1 MICTCIQ
8 NRSLQEILQIVDRV
22 EMAEIRLDRCPL
34 SLEEIQ
40 TLFSFTDT
48 PLIATCRVVDTAKA
62 IADRSSALA
71 RALSAE
77 EGRSPAQIAEERL
90 LKAITAGAK
99 YIDIETEAPASM
111 SKRLHRAAQETGTMV
126 IRSWHD
132 FNSTGDVPSLM
143 DEADKCQRFGADIIK
158 IVTTA
163 NSPKDVDT
171 LFTLYDYALPGSL
184 VAFCMGEYGK
194 SSRLECI
201 RRGAP
206 WTYAALTPEDAAAPG
221 QWTAEEMAAAL
232 YRSKPGLNPTLRLSR
247 QGGPVHIPASKSFA
261 QRAIIAAALSE
272 GTSHLGGYAP
282 CGDNESAIQVAQAIG
297 ATVDRSGDT
306 LIIKGIGARPG
317 CLDTDSLHVG
327 ESGLLARLM
336 IPVCSVI
343 CKGNVRIT
351 GEKTLPSRP
360 LKGAGDIMASFGVL
374 LSPDGEASVQSAG
387 QITIPLTV
395 KGNLVP
401 GRAEISGKDGSQL
414 ISGLLTALPLAS
426 DNSQLLVTKPKSI
439 PYLFIT
445 LDVLRKFGI
454 KTGSEME
461 GDDEFLETQD
471 WNYCT
476 GITFR
481 IKGGQSFHA
490 ADFNIEGDWSTA
502 AGFLVAGA
510 VFGKAEISGL
520 DLKSLQADLSIMD
533 ILSDA
538 GASLSYSEDEGDE
551 ASSIICQ
558 KAPLRAF
565 ETDLNNAPDLFP
577 VVAVLAA
584 FSQGTS
590 RIAGMGRLA
599 GKESDRGAAIL
610 EMLDRMG
617 VTASREGDE
626 MIIEG
631 LSLSQRLL
639 EGKLLRGG
647 KYTSSHDHRMVMA
660 LTVAAQGADSDIEID
675 DTACV
680 AKSCPQFFE
689 LFNQII

>member
-8 NRSLQEILQIVDRV
+8 NRSLQEILPIVDTV

-62 IADRSSALA
+62 ITYSGSALCQ
-71 RALSAE
+71 ALSPE

-90 LKAITAGAK
+90 MKAISAGAK
-99 YIDIETEAPASM
+99 YIDIETEAPAPM
-111 SKRLHRAAQETGTMV
+111 SKRLHRAAQEAGTMV

-132 FNSTGDVPSLM
+132 FESTADVPSLM
-143 DEADKCQRFGADIIK
+143 DEADKCQRFGADVIK

-163 NSPKDVDT
+163 RSAEDVQK

-194 SSRLECI
+194 ESRLECI

-206 WTYAALTPEDAAAPG
+206 WTYAAMTPEDAAAPG
-221 QWTAEEMAAAL
+221 QWTTEEISAAL
-232 YRSKPGLNPTLRLSR
+232 YKDKPQLSPSRMLSR
-247 QGGPVHIPASKSFA
+247 HDAPVQIPASKSFA
-261 QRAIIAAALSE
+261 QRAIIAAALAD

-297 ATVDRSGDT
+297 AGVERNGDT
-306 LIIKGIGARPG
+306 LSITGIGAGPG
-317 CLDTDSLHVG
+317 CLDADSLHVG

-336 IPVCSVI
+336 IPVCSVT

-374 LSPDGEASVQSAG
+374 LSPDTEAQSAG

-395 KGNLVP
+395 KGNLIP

-414 ISGLLTALPLAS
+414 ISGLLTALPLCQE
-426 DNSQLLVTKPKSI
+426 NSQLLVTKPKSI

-461 GDDEFLETQD
+461 GDDEFMETQD

-476 GITFR
+476 GISFR
-481 IKGGQSFHA
+481 IKGGQRFHA
-490 ADFNIEGDWSTA
+490 ADFTIEGDWSTA
-502 AGFLVAGA
+502 ACFLVAGA
-510 VFGKAEISGL
+510 IFGKAEISGL

-538 GASLSYSEDEGDE
+538 GASLSYSEDDGDE
-551 ASSIICQ
+551 VASIICQ

-577 VVAVLAA
+577 MVAVLAA
-584 FSQGTS
+584 FCQGTS

-610 EMLDRMG
+610 EMLEQMG
-617 VTASREGDE
+617 VNAMREGDD
-626 MIIEG
+626 MVIEG

-639 EGKLLRGG
+639 EGRLLRGG
-647 KYTSSHDHRMVMA
+647 NYTSSHDHRMVMA
-660 LTVAAQGADSDIEID
+660 LTVASLGADSDIEID
-675 DTACV
+675 DRACV